1 MRARLFML
9 VLLLLLTLQAVS
21 AQQVPGADFEA
32 YVNKA
37 IADWGVPGVAVA
49 IVKDDRVVFARGFGV
64 RELNKPAPVDE
75 HTLFAIGSS
84 SKAFT
89 AASIAMLVDEGKLKW
104 DDPATKYLPGFQL
117 FDPYSTRELM
127 VSDLL
132 SHRSGLTRGDLIW
145 YGSAY
150 DRDEILRRVRYLKPS
165 WSLRSRFGYQNIM
178 YLAAGQIIPSVTGK
192 TWDDFVR
199 ERIFTPLGMKSTNT
213 SIRTLNNSDNVA
225 TPHAKIDDK
234 VQVVAWR
241 NIDNIAPAGSINSNV
256 TDMAQWVRLQLGG
269 GVYQSQRL
277 LSSAAIKE
285 MQTPQTVIRI
295 EGTQA
300 TLYPEAHFL
309 NYGLGWF
316 LSDYRG
322 RKVVEHGGAIDG
334 MRAEVAMMPEEKLG
348 LVILTNL
355 NGTILPQALMF
366 KIFDLYLAAP
376 TRDWSAEMLK
386 SMKGLEDQAKSAE
399 KKLETERVTGTAPSL
414 PLDKYAGTFQS
425 EMYGDSKVAAENGK
439 LVVRFGPNYTG
450 DLEHWNYDTFR
461 VKWRDPIQGK
471 GFVNF
476 KLNTQGKVDSLTI
489 ENISEFTRAKD
500 PVGPVSAVP
509 MSETDLKKFVGK
521 YALASPPLEISIELI
536 GGGLK
541 ANVPGQPLYSL
552 VPVAGNRF
560 RLDGAPAGFFA
571 EFDIADGKP
580 RSLTLVQGERPNIVL
595 LPKT

>member
-1 MRARLFML
+1 ML

-21 AQQVPGADFEA
+21 AQQAPGADFEA
-32 YVNKA
+32 YVNKS

-64 RELNKPAPVDE
+64 RQLNKPAPVDE

-178 YLAAGQIIPSVTGK
+178 YLAAGQIIPAVTGK

-213 SIRTLNNSDNVA
+213 SIRTLSSSDNVA

-285 MQTPQTVIRI
+285 MHTPQTVIRI

-386 SMKGLEDQAKSAE
+386 SMKGLEDQAKAAE
-399 KKLETERVTGTAPSL
+399 KKIETERVTGTSPSL

-425 EMYGDSKVAAENGK
+425 EMYGESKVATENAK

-471 GFVNF
+471 GFVSF